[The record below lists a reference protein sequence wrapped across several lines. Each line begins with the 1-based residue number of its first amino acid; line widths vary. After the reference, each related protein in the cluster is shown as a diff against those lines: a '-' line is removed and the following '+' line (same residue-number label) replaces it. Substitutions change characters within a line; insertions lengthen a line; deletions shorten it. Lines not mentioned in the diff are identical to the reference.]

1 MMVSVLDYYCIL
13 NVFIFV
19 GLSNIAK
26 SIKLGDEFDELKYLE
41 GRTLYQQKMSSCD
54 SLHSNAKNL

>member
-13 NVFIFV
+13 NVFILV
-19 GLSNIAK
+19 GLSHITK

-41 GRTLYQQKMSSCD
+41 GRTLYQ
-54 SLHSNAKNL
+54 